1 MAEKVTMSEVPVLRL
16 GLAGFSEAQQNAATA
31 VVRAAGSPRANW
43 TLSPLAEA
51 DVWWL
56 EGSRTVLMPTGML
69 RVQPGVRS
77 GRSVQIALSDVDRPV
92 GFTLPLAAAGFEPA
106 VTFDLLEPGQSL
118 GVLNRFSAYLQP
130 MLAQFCLGAG
140 ISERQPD
147 LAAGTWEVARG
158 TDLVAVIDVRLG
170 AAVAPGATGGD
181 FADATWKARN
191 HGEVEVPANF
201 PRVSVSQLM
210 WQYALRTERDLLPPH
225 YRIKPLYFR
234 RPPRLAQRQL
244 KDAHLLLLRELAAQP
259 GLGFEQ
265 LQQSTGLGALALARH
280 LAALYVVGSI
290 TANPKRRAAGSATQR
305 TAPDSAPP
313 GSSVFASELDL
324 SSMLPQMAQRLSADQ
339 TVPAPLMGD
348 ATLPAALRPDL
359 DR

>member
-1 MAEKVTMSEVPVLRL
+1 MSEVPVLRL
-16 GLAGFSEAQQNAATA
+16 GLAGFSEAQQKAATA

-43 TLSPLAEA
+43 TLTPLAEA

-69 RVQPGVRS
+69 RVQPGVPS

-118 GVLNRFSAYLQP
+118 GVLNRFTAYLQP

-147 LAAGTWEVARG
+147 LAAGAWEVMRG
-158 TDLVAVIDVRLG
+158 SDLLAVVDVRLG
-170 AAVAPGATGGD
+170 AAVSPGVTAAD
-181 FADATWKARN
+181 FVDATWNARS
-191 HGEVEVPANF
+191 HGEVKVPANF

-225 YRIKPLYFR
+225 YRSKPLYFR

-259 GLGFEQ
+259 GMDFEQ
-265 LQQSTGLGALALARH
+265 LQQSTGLGAQALARH

-290 TANPKRRAAGSATQR
+290 TANPKRSATGPAPQR
-305 TAPDSAPP
+305 IVPDSAPA
-313 GSSVFASELDL
+313 SSVFASELDL
-324 SSMLPQMAQRLSADQ
+324 SSMLPQMAQRPPADM
-339 TVPAPLMGD
+339 TVPAPLMGE
-348 ATLPAALRPDL
+348 ATLPAALRPDPE
-359 DR
+359 R